1 MNVSNDYISLTS
13 TVGGAELLSQPLD
26 DYLISNIMEKT
37 VTLSFLDDHG
47 LHSVTVVPQDNWSIV
62 DTAEA
67 SSPSGLSFDLYKGSA
82 VDRLRARFFG
92 NNTVSNARIYAVKL
106 ELGYLS
112 TLARKDEDGNWVSND
127 PPPNFE
133 EELAKCQRYFLKLT
147 GFAWVGSGQIDS
159 GEAGGQFFIPTP
171 VSMRALPTCSGN
183 LRIYNGSNNMEVDIT
198 GISGYNENGANGNFT
213 LSGFNNSSGSS
224 VSIWLNTGESFAL
237 SADL

>member
-1 MNVSNDYISLTS
+1 MATTQQVEESVFKRLLGKKVTIS
-13 TVGGAELLSQPLD
+13 ALLSSGEFRSRTVQFPTD
-26 DYLISNIMEKT
+26 ISQGFVELVAFSNGGEIGIASYPDTKT
-37 VTLSFLDDHG
+37 YQLT
-47 LHSVTVVPQDNWSIV
+47 
-62 DTAEA
+62 
-67 SSPSGLSFDLYKGSA
+67 
-82 VDRLRARFFG
+82 
-92 NNTVSNARIYAVKL
+92 RIYIPSDSNKL
-106 ELGYLS
+106 TFVAIKVELGYLS
-112 TLARKDEDGNWVSND
+112 TLASKDEAGNWILND
-127 PPPNFE
+127 PAPNFE

-147 GFAWVGSGQIDS
+147 GYAWVGSGQIDY

-183 LRIYNGSNNMEVDIT
+183 LRIYNGSNNMKVDIT